1 MKTFFEWYESQSFRR
16 YIAFHGT
23 KFPQII
29 EKFDVPTSFA
39 AKVEMALRYVKQGR
53 YYNENNFGRIYKV
66 EITTAKPYV
75 VSTQERMREMISKIV
90 TDKKF
95 KKEILSEGYDT
106 LMYGIPNLDSDSIIT
121 PIKSPDQIKIIDM
134 FQLNGEKEH
143 DKGYMLWGT
152 T

>member
-95 KKEILSEGYDT
+95 KKEILMIFESAQEMYDRIFNMKF
-106 LMYGIPNLDSDSIIT
+106 LPPGRGLLSAV
-121 PIKSPDQIKIIDM
+121 
-134 FQLNGEKEH
+134 G
-143 DKGYMLWGT
+143 
-152 T
+152 